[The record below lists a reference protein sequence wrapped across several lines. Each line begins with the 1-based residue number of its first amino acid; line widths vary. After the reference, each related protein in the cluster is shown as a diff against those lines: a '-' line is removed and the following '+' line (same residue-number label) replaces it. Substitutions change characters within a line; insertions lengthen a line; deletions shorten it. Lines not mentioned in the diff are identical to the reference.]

1 MPSLTLHSPSA
12 IIAKVTLLFQYVI
25 YAISIL
31 YRIYVERNKAEL
43 WLEVSGKTED
53 TMRLEVRTVSPQLTS
68 ALLAQFI

>member
-1 MPSLTLHSPSA
+1 MPSLTLHSPST